1 MKPVVYYI
9 DDSRDAL
16 DLAEMI
22 VKDDP
27 RFDFVGVQTENELY
41 AELNKRTPN
50 AIMLDLNLGQNLTG
64 SVLSI
69 KLRKQ
74 FPDIPMAIYTSYEG
88 TRVEQLILED
98 ELVSKK
104 TVVWQKSEV
113 GVDELADHIAQ
124 LVGE

>member
-74 FPDIPMAIYTSYEG
+74 FPDIPMAIYTSYER